1 VIFLDTGFVFAL
13 VYRRDANHKRVRA
26 VMDEYRGLDL
36 RRLVLTTNH
45 VVEETITL
53 VRSSV
58 HRDAGVAHD
67 IAVDVG
73 RQLFAGVFG
82 QIHHATP
89 EEERA
94 AFEYL
99 ARHRDKKYSLT
110 DCLSFV
116 VMEKHGIREAL
127 AVDEDFTHRFI
138 ARPGPLPRPR

>member
-1 VIFLDTGFVFAL
+1 VIFLDTGFIFAL
-13 VYRRDANHKRVRA
+13 VCRRDANHERVRG
-26 VMDEYRGLDL
+26 VMSEYRGRDL

-53 VRSSV
+53 IRSSV

-67 IAVDVG
+67 IAVEVG

-89 EEERA
+89 EEELA

-99 ARHRDKKYSLT
+99 ARYRDKKYSFT

-116 VMEKHGIREAL
+116 VMEAHGISEAL

-138 ARPGPLPRPR
+138 ARPGPLPR

>member
-1 VIFLDTGFVFAL
+1 MIFLDTGFIFAL
-13 VYRRDANHKRVRA
+13 VCRRDANHERVRA
-26 VMDEYRGLDL
+26 VMSEYRGRDL
-36 RRLVLTTNH
+36 KRFVLTTNH

-53 VRSSV
+53 LRSSV
-58 HRDAGVAHD
+58 HRDVGVAHD

-73 RQLFAGVFG
+73 RQLFAGAFA

-99 ARHRDKKYSLT
+99 ARYRDKKYSFT

-116 VMEKHGIREAL
+116 IMDAHGITEAL
-127 AVDEDFTHRFI
+127 SVDDDFTHRFV
-138 ARPGPLPRPR
+138 ARPGPFPK

>member
-1 VIFLDTGFVFAL
+1 VIFLDTGFIFAL
-13 VYRRDANHKRVRA
+13 VCRRDANHERVRA
-26 VMDEYRGLDL
+26 VMDEYRGRDL

-53 VRSSV
+53 IRSSV
-58 HRDAGVAHD
+58 HRDASVAHD

-73 RQLFAGVFG
+73 RQLFAGAFG

-89 EEERA
+89 EEERS

-99 ARHRDKKYSLT
+99 AGHRDKKYSLT

-116 VMEKHGIREAL
+116 VMDAYGIREAL
-127 AVDEDFTHRFI
+127 AVDADFTHRFV
-138 ARPGPLPRPR
+138 ALPGPSPQ